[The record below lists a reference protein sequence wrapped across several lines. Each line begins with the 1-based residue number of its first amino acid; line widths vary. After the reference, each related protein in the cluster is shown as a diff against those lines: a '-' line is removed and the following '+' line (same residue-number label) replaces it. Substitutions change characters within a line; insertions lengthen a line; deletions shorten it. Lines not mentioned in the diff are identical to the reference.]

1 MGLVKYIAR
10 RLIILIP
17 ELWIITII
25 VFTLIQLSPGTFLDQ
40 YRLDPSISRETLQAM
55 EKQLGLDKPAV
66 VQYFYWLGKLVR
78 LDFGYSF
85 YYRRP
90 VVDLIGE
97 RLLGTF
103 VLSLYSFV
111 ISWIVGVVLGIV
123 SALKKYTAT
132 DKILTVIAFSGLA
145 LPGFF
150 LALVLLYM
158 AARTGWFPIGGLYS
172 PETAKM
178 DVWSAFKDIFWRLQL
193 PAFTLTFGSFAGL
206 MRYQRGSLLDV
217 MNEDYVEFARA
228 KGMPERVVIYRHAL
242 RNAINP
248 LITIF
253 GSSLADLLSGA
264 VITET
269 IFSWPGLGRLT
280 YQALLQKDYYVVMAS
295 TVISTVLLVI
305 GNLIGDILLAAVDPR
320 IRYE

>member
-1 MGLVKYIAR
+1 LIKYIAR
-10 RLIILIP
+10 RLIILLP

-25 VFTLIQLSPGTFLDQ
+25 VFALIQLSPGTFLDQ
-40 YRLDPSISRETLQAM
+40 YKLDPSISKETLKTM
-55 EKQLGLDKPAV
+55 EKELGLDKPAI
-66 VQYFYWLGKLVR
+66 VQYFYWLGKVFR
-78 LDFGYSF
+78 GDFGYSF

-111 ISWIVGVVLGIV
+111 LSWILGVLLGII
-123 SALKKYTAT
+123 SALKKYTVT
-132 DKILTVIAFSGLA
+132 DKIFTIIAFSGLA

-158 AARTGWFPIGGLYS
+158 AARTGWFPIGGMYS
-172 PETAKM
+172 PETVRL
-178 DVWSAFKDIFWRLQL
+178 DVWNAFKDIFWRMQL
-193 PAFTLTFGSFAGL
+193 PAFTLTFGGFAGL

-217 MNEDYVEFARA
+217 LNEDYVEFARA
-228 KGMPERVVIYRHAL
+228 KGMPERVVIYKHAL

-248 LITIF
+248 LITMF
-253 GSSLADLLSGA
+253 GYSLSGLLSGA

-295 TVISTVLLVI
+295 TVIGTVLLVL
-305 GNLIGDILLAAVDPR
+305 GNLVGDILLAAVDPR

>member
-1 MGLVKYIAR
+1 LIKYIAR
-10 RLIILIP
+10 RLIILLP

-40 YRLDPSISRETLQAM
+40 YKLDPSISQETLKAM
-55 EKQLGLDKPAV
+55 EKELGLDKPAV
-66 VQYFYWLGKLVR
+66 VQYFYWLGKLAK

-85 YYRRP
+85 YYRRS
-90 VVDLIGE
+90 VAALISE

-111 ISWIVGVVLGIV
+111 LSWIIGVALGII
-123 SALKKYTAT
+123 SALKKYTVT
-132 DKILTVIAFSGLA
+132 DKVLTVVAFSGLA

-158 AARTGWFPIGGLYS
+158 AAKTGWFPIGGMYS
-172 PETAKM
+172 PETVRL
-178 DVWSAFKDIFWRLQL
+178 DVWNAFKDIFWRLQL
-193 PAFTLTFGSFAGL
+193 PAFTLTFGGFAGL

-217 MNEDYVEFARA
+217 LNEDYVEFARA
-228 KGMPERVVIYRHAL
+228 KGMPERVVIYKHAL

-248 LITIF
+248 LITMF
-253 GSSLADLLSGA
+253 GYSLSGLLSGA

-295 TVISTVLLVI
+295 TVIGTILLVL
-305 GNLIGDILLAAVDPR
+305 GNLVGDILLAAVDPR

>member
-1 MGLVKYIAR
+1 MIKYIAR
-10 RLIILIP
+10 RLIIMLP

-25 VFTLIQLSPGTFLDQ
+25 VFALIQLSPGTFLDQ
-40 YRLDPSISRETLQAM
+40 YKLDPSVSAETLKAM
-55 EKQLGLDKPAV
+55 ERELGLDKPAI
-66 VQYFYWLGKLVR
+66 VQYFYWLGKVVR
-78 LDFGYSF
+78 GDFGYSF

-90 VVDLIGE
+90 VASLIGE

-111 ISWIVGVVLGIV
+111 LSWIIGVVLGIV
-123 SALKKYTAT
+123 SALKKYTLT
-132 DKILTVIAFSGLA
+132 DKILTVVAFSGLA

-158 AARTGWFPIGGLYS
+158 AARTGWFPIGGMYS
-172 PETAKM
+172 PETSRL
-178 DVWSAFKDIFWRLQL
+178 DVWNAFKDIFWRMQL
-193 PAFTLTFGSFAGL
+193 PAFTLTFGGFAGL
-206 MRYQRGSLLDV
+206 MRYMRGSLLDV
-217 MNEDYVEFARA
+217 LKEDYVEFARA
-228 KGMPERVVIYRHAL
+228 KGMPERVVIYKHAL

-248 LITIF
+248 LITMF
-253 GSSLADLLSGA
+253 GYSLSGLLSGA

-295 TVISTVLLVI
+295 TVIGTVLLVL
-305 GNLIGDILLAAVDPR
+305 GNLVGDILLAAVDPR

>member
-1 MGLVKYIAR
+1 MIKYIAR
-10 RLIILIP
+10 RLIILLP
-17 ELWIITII
+17 ELWIITVI
-25 VFTLIQLSPGTFLDQ
+25 VFTLMQLSPGDFLDQ
-40 YRLDPSISRETLQAM
+40 YRLDPSVSKETLQAM
-55 EKQLGLDKPAV
+55 EKELGLDKPAV
-66 VQYFYWLGKLVR
+66 VQYFYWFGKLLK

-90 VVDLIGE
+90 VASLISE

-111 ISWIVGVVLGIV
+111 ISWIIGVVLGVV
-123 SALKKYTAT
+123 SALKKYTLT

-158 AARTGWFPIGGLYS
+158 AARTGWFPIGGMYN
-172 PETAKM
+172 PETSRL
-178 DVWSAFKDIFWRLQL
+178 DVWNAFKDIFWRLQL
-193 PAFTLTFGSFAGL
+193 PAFTLTFGGFAGL
-206 MRYQRGSLLDV
+206 MRYQRGTLLDV
-217 MNEDYVEFARA
+217 LNEDYVEFARA
-228 KGMPERVVIYRHAL
+228 KGMPERVVIYKHAL

-248 LITIF
+248 LVTMF
-253 GSSLADLLSGA
+253 GGSLAGLLSGA

-295 TVISTVLLVI
+295 TVISTVLLII
-305 GNLIGDILLAAVDPR
+305 GNLVGDILLAAVDPR

>member
-1 MGLVKYIAR
+1 MIKYIAR
-10 RLIILIP
+10 RLIIMLP

-25 VFTLIQLSPGTFLDQ
+25 VFALIQLSPGTFLDQ
-40 YRLDPSISRETLQAM
+40 YKLDPSISQETLKAM
-55 EKQLGLDKPAV
+55 EKELGLDKPAI
-66 VQYFYWLGKLVR
+66 VQYFYWLGKVVR
-78 LDFGYSF
+78 GDFGYSF

-90 VVDLIGE
+90 VASLIGE

-111 ISWIVGVVLGIV
+111 LSWIIGVVLGIV
-123 SALKKYTAT
+123 SALKKYTLT
-132 DKILTVIAFSGLA
+132 DKILTVVAFSGLA

-158 AARTGWFPIGGLYS
+158 AARTGWFPIGGMYS
-172 PETAKM
+172 PETSRL
-178 DVWSAFKDIFWRLQL
+178 DVWNAFKDIFRRMQL
-193 PAFTLTFGSFAGL
+193 PAFTLTFGGFAGL
-206 MRYQRGSLLDV
+206 MRYMRGSLLDV
-217 MNEDYVEFARA
+217 LNEDYVEFARA
-228 KGMPERVVIYRHAL
+228 KGMPERVVIYKHAL

-248 LITIF
+248 LITMF
-253 GSSLADLLSGA
+253 GYSLSGLLSGA

-295 TVISTVLLVI
+295 TVIGTVLLVL
-305 GNLIGDILLAAVDPR
+305 GNLVGDILLAAVDPR

>member
-1 MGLVKYIAR
+1 LIKYIAR
-10 RLIILIP
+10 RLIIMLP

-25 VFTLIQLSPGTFLDQ
+25 VFALIQLSPGTFLDQ
-40 YRLDPSISRETLQAM
+40 YKLDPSVSQETLKAM
-55 EKQLGLDKPAV
+55 EKELGLDKPAI
-66 VQYFYWLGKLVR
+66 VQYFYWLGKVVR
-78 LDFGYSF
+78 GDFGYSF

-90 VVDLIGE
+90 VASLIGE

-111 ISWIVGVVLGIV
+111 LSWIIGVVLGIV
-123 SALKKYTAT
+123 SALKKYTLT
-132 DKILTVIAFSGLA
+132 DKILTVVAFSGLA

-158 AARTGWFPIGGLYS
+158 AARTGWFPIGGMYS
-172 PETAKM
+172 PETSRL
-178 DVWSAFKDIFWRLQL
+178 DVWNAFKDIFWRMQL
-193 PAFTLTFGSFAGL
+193 PAFTLTFGGFAGL
-206 MRYQRGSLLDV
+206 MRYMRGSLLDV
-217 MNEDYVEFARA
+217 LNEDYVEFARA
-228 KGMPERVVIYRHAL
+228 KGMPERVVIYKHAL

-248 LITIF
+248 LITMF
-253 GSSLADLLSGA
+253 GYSLSGLLSGA

-295 TVISTVLLVI
+295 TVIGTVLLVL
-305 GNLIGDILLAAVDPR
+305 GNLVGDILLAAVDPR

>member
-1 MGLVKYIAR
+1 MIKYIAR
-10 RLIILIP
+10 RLIILLP

-25 VFTLIQLSPGTFLDQ
+25 VFGLIQLSPGTFLDQ
-40 YRLDPSISRETLQAM
+40 YKLDPSISKETLQAM
-55 EKQLGLDKPAV
+55 EKELGLDKPAV
-66 VQYFYWLGKLVR
+66 VQYFYWFGKLLK

-90 VVDLIGE
+90 VISLISE

-111 ISWIVGVVLGIV
+111 MSWIIGIVLGII
-123 SALKKYTAT
+123 SALKKYTLT
-132 DKILTVIAFSGLA
+132 DKVLTVVAFSGLA

-150 LALVLLYM
+150 LALLLLYI
-158 AARTGWFPIGGLYS
+158 AARTGWFPIGGMYS
-172 PETAKM
+172 PETSRL
-178 DVWSAFKDIFWRLQL
+178 DVWNAFKDIFWRLQL
-193 PAFTLTFGSFAGL
+193 PAFTLTFGGFAGL
-206 MRYQRGSLLDV
+206 MRYQRGTLLDV
-217 MNEDYVEFARA
+217 LNEDYVEFARA
-228 KGMPERVVIYRHAL
+228 KGMPERVVIYKHAL

-248 LITIF
+248 LITMF
-253 GSSLADLLSGA
+253 GGSLAGLLSGA

-295 TVISTVLLVI
+295 TVISVVLLI
-305 GNLIGDILLAAVDPR
+305 LGNLVGDILLAAVDPR

>member
-1 MGLVKYIAR
+1 
-10 RLIILIP
+10 
-17 ELWIITII
+17 
-25 VFTLIQLSPGTFLDQ
+25 
-40 YRLDPSISRETLQAM
+40 
-55 EKQLGLDKPAV
+55 
-66 VQYFYWLGKLVR
+66 
-78 LDFGYSF
+78 
-85 YYRRP
+85 
-90 VVDLIGE
+90 
-97 RLLGTF
+97 
-103 VLSLYSFV
+103 
-111 ISWIVGVVLGIV
+111 
-123 SALKKYTAT
+123 
-132 DKILTVIAFSGLA
+132 
-145 LPGFF
+145 
-150 LALVLLYM
+150 
-158 AARTGWFPIGGLYS
+158 
-172 PETAKM
+172 
-178 DVWSAFKDIFWRLQL
+178 
-193 PAFTLTFGSFAGL
+193 

-253 GSSLADLLSGA
+253 GASLADLLSGA

>member
-1 MGLVKYIAR
+1 MIKYIAR
-10 RLIILIP
+10 RLIILLP

-25 VFTLIQLSPGTFLDQ
+25 VFGLIQLSPGTFLDQ
-40 YRLDPSISRETLQAM
+40 YKLDPSISKETLQAM
-55 EKQLGLDKPAV
+55 EKELGLDKPAV
-66 VQYFYWLGKLVR
+66 IQYFYWFGKLLR

-90 VVDLIGE
+90 VISLISE

-111 ISWIVGVVLGIV
+111 ISWIIGIVLGII
-123 SALKKYTAT
+123 SALKKYTLT

-150 LALVLLYM
+150 LALLLLYI
-158 AARTGWFPIGGLYS
+158 AARTGWFPIGGMYS
-172 PETAKM
+172 PETSRL
-178 DVWSAFKDIFWRLQL
+178 DVWNAFKDIFWRLQL
-193 PAFTLTFGSFAGL
+193 PAFTLTFGGFAGL
-206 MRYQRGSLLDV
+206 MRYQRGTLLDV
-217 MNEDYVEFARA
+217 LNEDYVEFARA
-228 KGMPERVVIYRHAL
+228 KGMPERVVIYKHAL

-248 LITIF
+248 LITMF
-253 GSSLADLLSGA
+253 GGSLAGLLSGA

-295 TVISTVLLVI
+295 TVISVVLLI
-305 GNLIGDILLAAVDPR
+305 LGNLVGDILLAAVDPR

>member
-1 MGLVKYIAR
+1 MIKYIAR
-10 RLIILIP
+10 RLIIMLP

-25 VFTLIQLSPGTFLDQ
+25 VFALIQLSPGTFLDQ
-40 YRLDPSISRETLQAM
+40 YKLDPSVSQETLKAM
-55 EKQLGLDKPAV
+55 EKELGLDKPAI
-66 VQYFYWLGKLVR
+66 VQYFYWLGKVVR
-78 LDFGYSF
+78 GDFGYSF

-90 VVDLIGE
+90 VASLIGE

-111 ISWIVGVVLGIV
+111 LSWIIGVVLGIV
-123 SALKKYTAT
+123 SALKKYTLT
-132 DKILTVIAFSGLA
+132 DKILTVVAFSGLA

-150 LALVLLYM
+150 LALVLLYI
-158 AARTGWFPIGGLYS
+158 AARTGWFPIGGMYS
-172 PETAKM
+172 PETSRL
-178 DVWSAFKDIFWRLQL
+178 DVWNAFKDIFWRMQL
-193 PAFTLTFGSFAGL
+193 PAFTLTFGGFAGL
-206 MRYQRGSLLDV
+206 MRYMRGSLLDV
-217 MNEDYVEFARA
+217 LNEDYVEFARA
-228 KGMPERVVIYRHAL
+228 KGMPERVVIYKHAL

-248 LITIF
+248 LITMF
-253 GSSLADLLSGA
+253 GYSLSGLLSGA

-295 TVISTVLLVI
+295 TVIGTVLLVL
-305 GNLIGDILLAAVDPR
+305 GNLVGDILLAAVDPR

>member
-1 MGLVKYIAR
+1 LIKYIAR
-10 RLIILIP
+10 RLIILLP
-17 ELWIITII
+17 ELWIITVI
-25 VFTLIQLSPGTFLDQ
+25 VFALIQLSPGTFLDQ
-40 YRLDPSISRETLQAM
+40 YKLDPSISKETLKTM
-55 EKQLGLDKPAV
+55 EKELGLDKPAI
-66 VQYFYWLGKLVR
+66 VQYFYWLGKVFR
-78 LDFGYSF
+78 GDFGYSF

-111 ISWIVGVVLGIV
+111 LSWILGVLLGII
-123 SALKKYTAT
+123 SALKKYTVT
-132 DKILTVIAFSGLA
+132 DKIFTIIAFSGLA

-158 AARTGWFPIGGLYS
+158 AARTGWFPIGGMYS
-172 PETAKM
+172 PETVRL
-178 DVWSAFKDIFWRLQL
+178 DVWNAFKDIFWRMQL
-193 PAFTLTFGSFAGL
+193 PAFTLTFGGFAGL

-217 MNEDYVEFARA
+217 LNEDYVEFARA
-228 KGMPERVVIYRHAL
+228 KGMPERVVIYKHAL

-248 LITIF
+248 LITMF
-253 GSSLADLLSGA
+253 GYSLSGLLSGA

-295 TVISTVLLVI
+295 TVIGTVLLVL
-305 GNLIGDILLAAVDPR
+305 GNLVGDILLAAVDPR

>member
-1 MGLVKYIAR
+1 ML
-10 RLIILIP
+10 P

-25 VFTLIQLSPGTFLDQ
+25 VFALIQLSPGTFLDQ
-40 YRLDPSISRETLQAM
+40 YKLDPSVSAETLKAM
-55 EKQLGLDKPAV
+55 ERELGLDKPAI
-66 VQYFYWLGKLVR
+66 VQYFYWLGKVVR
-78 LDFGYSF
+78 GDFGYSF

-90 VVDLIGE
+90 VASLIGE

-111 ISWIVGVVLGIV
+111 LSWIIGVVLGIV
-123 SALKKYTAT
+123 SALKKYTLT

-158 AARTGWFPIGGLYS
+158 AARTGWFPIGGMYS
-172 PETAKM
+172 PETSRL
-178 DVWSAFKDIFWRLQL
+178 DVWNAFKDIFWRMQL
-193 PAFTLTFGSFAGL
+193 PAFTLTFGGFAGL
-206 MRYQRGSLLDV
+206 MRYMRGSLLDV
-217 MNEDYVEFARA
+217 LNEDYVEFARA
-228 KGMPERVVIYRHAL
+228 KGMPERVVIYKHAL

-248 LITIF
+248 LITMF
-253 GSSLADLLSGA
+253 GYSLSGLLSGA

-295 TVISTVLLVI
+295 TVIGTVLLVL
-305 GNLIGDILLAAVDPR
+305 GNLVGDILLAAVDPR

>member
-1 MGLVKYIAR
+1 MIKYIAR
-10 RLIILIP
+10 RLIIMLP

-25 VFTLIQLSPGTFLDQ
+25 VFALIQLSPGTFLDQ
-40 YRLDPSISRETLQAM
+40 YKLDPSVSAETLKAM
-55 EKQLGLDKPAV
+55 ERELGLDKPAI
-66 VQYFYWLGKLVR
+66 VQYFYWLGKVVR
-78 LDFGYSF
+78 GDFGYSF

-90 VVDLIGE
+90 VASLIGE

-111 ISWIVGVVLGIV
+111 LSWIIGVVLGIV
-123 SALKKYTAT
+123 SALKKYTLT

-158 AARTGWFPIGGLYS
+158 AARTGWFPIGGMYS
-172 PETAKM
+172 PETSRL
-178 DVWSAFKDIFWRLQL
+178 DVWNAFKDIFWRMQL
-193 PAFTLTFGSFAGL
+193 PAFTLTFGGFAGL
-206 MRYQRGSLLDV
+206 MRYMRGSLLDV
-217 MNEDYVEFARA
+217 LNEDYVEFARA
-228 KGMPERVVIYRHAL
+228 KGMPERVVIYKHAL

-248 LITIF
+248 LITMF
-253 GSSLADLLSGA
+253 GYSLSGLLSGA

-295 TVISTVLLVI
+295 TVIGTVLLVL
-305 GNLIGDILLAAVDPR
+305 GNLVGDILLAAVDPR

>member
-1 MGLVKYIAR
+1 MIKYIAR
-10 RLIILIP
+10 RLIIMLP

-25 VFTLIQLSPGTFLDQ
+25 VFALIQLSPGTFLDQ
-40 YRLDPSISRETLQAM
+40 YKLDPSVSQETLKAM
-55 EKQLGLDKPAV
+55 EKELGLDKPAII
-66 VQYFYWLGKLVR
+66 QYFYWLGKVVR
-78 LDFGYSF
+78 GDFGYSF

-90 VVDLIGE
+90 VASLIGE

-111 ISWIVGVVLGIV
+111 LSWIIGVILGIV
-123 SALKKYTAT
+123 SALKKYTLT

-158 AARTGWFPIGGLYS
+158 AARTGWFPIGGMYS
-172 PETAKM
+172 PETSRL
-178 DVWSAFKDIFWRLQL
+178 DVWNAFKDIFWRMQL
-193 PAFTLTFGSFAGL
+193 PAFTLTFGGFAGL
-206 MRYQRGSLLDV
+206 MRYMRGSLLDV
-217 MNEDYVEFARA
+217 LNEDYVEFARA
-228 KGMPERVVIYRHAL
+228 KGMPERVVIYKHAL
-242 RNAINP
+242 RDAINP
-248 LITIF
+248 LITMF
-253 GSSLADLLSGA
+253 GYSLSGLLSGA

-295 TVISTVLLVI
+295 TVIGTVLLVL
-305 GNLIGDILLAAVDPR
+305 GNLVGDILLAAVDPR

>member
-1 MGLVKYIAR
+1 VGLVKYIAR

-111 ISWIVGVVLGIV
+111 ISWIVGVALGIV
-123 SALKKYTAT
+123 SALKKY
-132 DKILTVIAFSGLA
+132 
-145 LPGFF
+145 
-150 LALVLLYM
+150 
-158 AARTGWFPIGGLYS
+158 
-172 PETAKM
+172 
-178 DVWSAFKDIFWRLQL
+178 
-193 PAFTLTFGSFAGL
+193 
-206 MRYQRGSLLDV
+206 
-217 MNEDYVEFARA
+217 N
-228 KGMPERVVIYRHAL
+228 
-242 RNAINP
+242 
-248 LITIF
+248 
-253 GSSLADLLSGA
+253 
-264 VITET
+264 
-269 IFSWPGLGRLT
+269 
-280 YQALLQKDYYVVMAS
+280 
-295 TVISTVLLVI
+295 
-305 GNLIGDILLAAVDPR
+305 GNG
-320 IRYE
+320 

>member
-1 MGLVKYIAR
+1 MDNYDNSLYTHSTVAWNIFGS
-10 RLIILIP
+10 
-17 ELWIITII
+17 
-25 VFTLIQLSPGTFLDQ
+25 IQT
-40 YRLDPSISRETLQAM
+40 DPSISQETLKAM
-55 EKQLGLDKPAV
+55 EKELGLDKPAV
-66 VQYFYWLGKLVR
+66 VQYFYWLGKLAK

-85 YYRRP
+85 YYRRS
-90 VVDLIGE
+90 VAALISE

-111 ISWIVGVVLGIV
+111 LSWIIGVALGII
-123 SALKKYTAT
+123 SALKKYTVT
-132 DKILTVIAFSGLA
+132 DKVLTVVAFSGLA

-158 AARTGWFPIGGLYS
+158 AAKTGWFPIGGMYS
-172 PETAKM
+172 PETVRL
-178 DVWSAFKDIFWRLQL
+178 DVWNAFKDIFWRLQL
-193 PAFTLTFGSFAGL
+193 PAFTLTFGGFAGL

-217 MNEDYVEFARA
+217 LNEDYVEFARA
-228 KGMPERVVIYRHAL
+228 KGMPERVVIYKHAL

-248 LITIF
+248 LITMF
-253 GSSLADLLSGA
+253 GYSLSGLLSGA

-295 TVISTVLLVI
+295 TVIGTILLVL
-305 GNLIGDILLAAVDPR
+305 GNLVGDILLAAVDPR

>member
-1 MGLVKYIAR
+1 LIKYIAR
-10 RLIILIP
+10 RLIIMLP

-25 VFTLIQLSPGTFLDQ
+25 VFALIQLSPGTFLDQ
-40 YRLDPSISRETLQAM
+40 YKLDPSVSAETLKAM
-55 EKQLGLDKPAV
+55 ERELGLDKPAI
-66 VQYFYWLGKLVR
+66 VQYFYWLGKVVR
-78 LDFGYSF
+78 GDFGYSF

-90 VVDLIGE
+90 VASLIGE

-111 ISWIVGVVLGIV
+111 LSWIIGVVLGIV
-123 SALKKYTAT
+123 SALKKYTLT
-132 DKILTVIAFSGLA
+132 DKILTVVAFSGLA

-158 AARTGWFPIGGLYS
+158 AARTGWFPIGGMYS
-172 PETAKM
+172 PETSRL
-178 DVWSAFKDIFWRLQL
+178 DVWNAFKDIFWRMQL
-193 PAFTLTFGSFAGL
+193 PAFTLTFGGFAGL
-206 MRYQRGSLLDV
+206 MRYMRGSLLDV
-217 MNEDYVEFARA
+217 LKEDYVEFARA
-228 KGMPERVVIYRHAL
+228 KGMPERVVIYKHAL

-248 LITIF
+248 LITMF
-253 GSSLADLLSGA
+253 GYSLSGLLSGA

-295 TVISTVLLVI
+295 TVIGTVLLVL
-305 GNLIGDILLAAVDPR
+305 GNLVGDILLAAVDPR

>member
-1 MGLVKYIAR
+1 MIKYIAR
-10 RLIILIP
+10 RLIILLP
-17 ELWIITII
+17 ELWIITVI
-25 VFTLIQLSPGTFLDQ
+25 VFTLMQLSPGDFLDQ
-40 YRLDPSISRETLQAM
+40 YRLDPSVSKETLQAM
-55 EKQLGLDKPAV
+55 EKELGLDKPAV
-66 VQYFYWLGKLVR
+66 VQYFYWFGKLLK

-90 VVDLIGE
+90 VATLISE

-111 ISWIVGVVLGIV
+111 ISWIIGVVLGVV
-123 SALKKYTAT
+123 SALKKYTLT

-158 AARTGWFPIGGLYS
+158 AARTGWFPIGGMYS
-172 PETAKM
+172 PETSRL
-178 DVWSAFKDIFWRLQL
+178 DVWNAFKDIFWRLQL
-193 PAFTLTFGSFAGL
+193 PAFTLTFGGFAGL
-206 MRYQRGSLLDV
+206 MRYQRGTLLDV
-217 MNEDYVEFARA
+217 LNEDYVEFARA
-228 KGMPERVVIYRHAL
+228 KGMPERVVIYKHAL

-248 LITIF
+248 LVTMF
-253 GSSLADLLSGA
+253 GGSLAGLLSGA

-295 TVISTVLLVI
+295 TVISTVLLII
-305 GNLIGDILLAAVDPR
+305 GNLVGDILLAAVDPR

>member
-1 MGLVKYIAR
+1 MIKYIAR
-10 RLIILIP
+10 RLIILLP
-17 ELWIITII
+17 ELWIITVI
-25 VFTLIQLSPGTFLDQ
+25 VFTLMQLSPGDFLDQ
-40 YRLDPSISRETLQAM
+40 YRLDPSVSKETLQAM
-55 EKQLGLDKPAV
+55 EKELGLDKPAV
-66 VQYFYWLGKLVR
+66 VQYFYWFGKLLK

-90 VVDLIGE
+90 VASLISE

-111 ISWIVGVVLGIV
+111 ISWIIGVVLGVV
-123 SALKKYTAT
+123 SALKKYTLT

-158 AARTGWFPIGGLYS
+158 AARTGWFPIGGMYS
-172 PETAKM
+172 PETSRL
-178 DVWSAFKDIFWRLQL
+178 DVWNAFKDIFWRLQL
-193 PAFTLTFGSFAGL
+193 PAFTLTFGGFAGL
-206 MRYQRGSLLDV
+206 MRYQRGTLLDV
-217 MNEDYVEFARA
+217 LNEDYVEFARA
-228 KGMPERVVIYRHAL
+228 KGMPERVVIYKHAL

-248 LITIF
+248 LVTMF
-253 GSSLADLLSGA
+253 GGSLAGLLSGA

-295 TVISTVLLVI
+295 TVISTVLLII
-305 GNLIGDILLAAVDPR
+305 GNLVGDILLAAVDPR

>member
-1 MGLVKYIAR
+1 MIKYIAR
-10 RLIILIP
+10 RLIILLP

-25 VFTLIQLSPGTFLDQ
+25 VFALIQLSPGTFLDQ
-40 YRLDPSISRETLQAM
+40 YKLDPSISKETLKTM
-55 EKQLGLDKPAV
+55 EKELGLDKPAI
-66 VQYFYWLGKLVR
+66 VQYFYWLGKVFR
-78 LDFGYSF
+78 GDFGYSF

-111 ISWIVGVVLGIV
+111 LSWIIGVLLGII
-123 SALKKYTAT
+123 SALKKYTVT
-132 DKILTVIAFSGLA
+132 DKILTIIAFSGLA

-158 AARTGWFPIGGLYS
+158 AARTGWFPIGGMYS
-172 PETAKM
+172 PETVRL
-178 DVWSAFKDIFWRLQL
+178 DVWNAFKDIFWRMQL
-193 PAFTLTFGSFAGL
+193 PAFTLTFGGFAGL

-217 MNEDYVEFARA
+217 LNEDYVEFARA
-228 KGMPERVVIYRHAL
+228 KGMPERVVIYKHAL

-248 LITIF
+248 LITMF
-253 GSSLADLLSGA
+253 GYSLSGLLSGA

-295 TVISTVLLVI
+295 TVIGTVLLVL
-305 GNLIGDILLAAVDPR
+305 GNLVGDILLAAVDPR

>member
-1 MGLVKYIAR
+1 MIKYIAR
-10 RLIILIP
+10 RLIILLP

-25 VFTLIQLSPGTFLDQ
+25 VFALIQLSPGTFLDQ
-40 YRLDPSISRETLQAM
+40 YKLDPSISKETLKTM
-55 EKQLGLDKPAV
+55 EKELGLDKPAI
-66 VQYFYWLGKLVR
+66 VQYFYWLGKVFR
-78 LDFGYSF
+78 GDFGYSF

-111 ISWIVGVVLGIV
+111 LSWIIGVLLGII
-123 SALKKYTAT
+123 SALKKYTVT
-132 DKILTVIAFSGLA
+132 DKILTIIAFSGLA

-158 AARTGWFPIGGLYS
+158 AARTGWFPIGGMYS
-172 PETAKM
+172 PETVRL
-178 DVWSAFKDIFWRLQL
+178 DVWNAFKDIFWRMQL
-193 PAFTLTFGSFAGL
+193 PAFTLTFGGFAGL

-217 MNEDYVEFARA
+217 LNEDYVEFARA
-228 KGMPERVVIYRHAL
+228 KGMPERVVIYKHAL

-248 LITIF
+248 LITMF
-253 GSSLADLLSGA
+253 GYSLSGLLSGA

-295 TVISTVLLVI
+295 TVIGTVLLVL

>member
-1 MGLVKYIAR
+1 LIKYIAR
-10 RLIILIP
+10 RLIILLP

-25 VFTLIQLSPGTFLDQ
+25 VFALIQLSPGTFLDQ
-40 YRLDPSISRETLQAM
+40 YKLDPSISKETLKTM
-55 EKQLGLDKPAV
+55 EKELGLDKPAI
-66 VQYFYWLGKLVR
+66 VQYFYWLGKGFR
-78 LDFGYSF
+78 GDFGYSF

-111 ISWIVGVVLGIV
+111 LSWIIGVLLGII
-123 SALKKYTAT
+123 SALKKYTVT
-132 DKILTVIAFSGLA
+132 DKILTIIAFSGLA

-158 AARTGWFPIGGLYS
+158 AARTGWFPIGGMYS
-172 PETAKM
+172 PETVRL
-178 DVWSAFKDIFWRLQL
+178 DVWNAFKDIFWRMQL
-193 PAFTLTFGSFAGL
+193 PAFTLTFGGFAGL

-217 MNEDYVEFARA
+217 LNEDYVEFARA
-228 KGMPERVVIYRHAL
+228 KGMPERVVIYKHAL

-248 LITIF
+248 LITMF
-253 GSSLADLLSGA
+253 GYSLSGLLSGA

-295 TVISTVLLVI
+295 TVIGTVLLVL
-305 GNLIGDILLAAVDPR
+305 GNLVGDILLAAVDPR

>member
-1 MGLVKYIAR
+1 MIKYIAR
-10 RLIILIP
+10 RLIIMLP

-25 VFTLIQLSPGTFLDQ
+25 VFALIQLSPGTFLDQ
-40 YRLDPSISRETLQAM
+40 YKLDPSISQETLKAM
-55 EKQLGLDKPAV
+55 EKELGLDKPAI
-66 VQYFYWLGKLVR
+66 VQYFYWLGKVVR
-78 LDFGYSF
+78 GDFGYSF

-90 VVDLIGE
+90 VASLIGE

-111 ISWIVGVVLGIV
+111 LSWIIGVVLGIV
-123 SALKKYTAT
+123 SALKKYTLT
-132 DKILTVIAFSGLA
+132 DKILTVVAFSGLA

-158 AARTGWFPIGGLYS
+158 AARTGWFPIGGMYS
-172 PETAKM
+172 PETSRL
-178 DVWSAFKDIFWRLQL
+178 DVWNAFKDIFWRMQL
-193 PAFTLTFGSFAGL
+193 PAFTLTFGGFAGL
-206 MRYQRGSLLDV
+206 MRYMRGSLLDV
-217 MNEDYVEFARA
+217 LNEDYVEFARA
-228 KGMPERVVIYRHAL
+228 KGMPERVVIYKHAL

-248 LITIF
+248 LITMF
-253 GSSLADLLSGA
+253 GYSLSGLLSGA

-295 TVISTVLLVI
+295 TVIGTVLLVL
-305 GNLIGDILLAAVDPR
+305 GNLVGDILLAAVDPR

>member
-1 MGLVKYIAR
+1 LIKYIAR
-10 RLIILIP
+10 RLIIMLP

-25 VFTLIQLSPGTFLDQ
+25 VFALIQLSPGTFLDQ
-40 YRLDPSISRETLQAM
+40 YKLDPSVSQETLKAM
-55 EKQLGLDKPAV
+55 EKELGLDKPAI
-66 VQYFYWLGKLVR
+66 VQYFYWLGKVVR
-78 LDFGYSF
+78 GEFGYSF

-90 VVDLIGE
+90 VASLIGE

-111 ISWIVGVVLGIV
+111 LSWIIGVVLGIV
-123 SALKKYTAT
+123 SALKKYTLT
-132 DKILTVIAFSGLA
+132 DKILTVVAFSGLA

-158 AARTGWFPIGGLYS
+158 AARTGWFPIGGMYS
-172 PETAKM
+172 PETSRL
-178 DVWSAFKDIFWRLQL
+178 DVWNAFRDIFWRMQL
-193 PAFTLTFGSFAGL
+193 PAFTLTFGGFAGL
-206 MRYQRGSLLDV
+206 MRYMRGSLLDV
-217 MNEDYVEFARA
+217 LNEDYVEFARA
-228 KGMPERVVIYRHAL
+228 KGMPERVAIYKHAL

-248 LITIF
+248 LITMF
-253 GSSLADLLSGA
+253 GYSLSGLLSGA

-295 TVISTVLLVI
+295 TVIGTVLLVL
-305 GNLIGDILLAAVDPR
+305 GNLVGDILLAAVDPR

>member
-10 RLIILIP
+10 RLLILIP

-40 YRLDPSISRETLQAM
+40 YRLDPSISRETLQEM

-90 VVDLIGE
+90 VIDLIGE

-172 PETAKM
+172 PETVNM

-193 PAFTLTFGSFAGL
+193 PAFTLSFGSFAGL

-253 GSSLADLLSGA
+253 GASLADLLSGA

>member
-1 MGLVKYIAR
+1 MIKYIAR
-10 RLIILIP
+10 RLIIMLP

-25 VFTLIQLSPGTFLDQ
+25 VFTLMQLSPGTFLDQ
-40 YRLDPSISRETLQAM
+40 YKLDPSISKETLQSM
-55 EKQLGLDKPAV
+55 EKELGLDKPAV
-66 VQYFYWLGKLVR
+66 VQYFYWFGKLLR

-90 VVDLIGE
+90 VIDLISE

-111 ISWIVGVVLGIV
+111 LSWIIGIILGIV
-123 SALKKYTAT
+123 SALKKYTLT
-132 DKILTVIAFSGLA
+132 DKILTVVAFSGLA

-150 LALVLLYM
+150 LALLLLYM
-158 AARTGWFPIGGLYS
+158 AARTGWFPVGGMYS
-172 PETAKM
+172 PETVRL
-178 DVWSAFKDIFWRLQL
+178 DVWNAFKDIFWRLQL
-193 PAFTLTFGSFAGL
+193 PAFTLTFGGFAGL
-206 MRYQRGSLLDV
+206 MRYQRGTLLDV
-217 MNEDYVEFARA
+217 LNEDYVEFARA
-228 KGMPERVVIYRHAL
+228 KGMPERVVIYKHAL

-248 LITIF
+248 LVTMF
-253 GSSLADLLSGA
+253 GGSLAGLLSGA

-295 TVISTVLLVI
+295 TVISVVLLVL
-305 GNLIGDILLAAVDPR
+305 GNLVGDILLAAVDPR

>member
-1 MGLVKYIAR
+1 MIKYIAR
-10 RLIILIP
+10 RLIIMLP

-25 VFTLIQLSPGTFLDQ
+25 VFALIQLSPGTFLDQ
-40 YRLDPSISRETLQAM
+40 YKLDPSVSQETLKAM
-55 EKQLGLDKPAV
+55 EKELGLDKPAI
-66 VQYFYWLGKLVR
+66 VQYFYWLGKVVR
-78 LDFGYSF
+78 GDFGYSF

-90 VVDLIGE
+90 VASLIGE

-111 ISWIVGVVLGIV
+111 LSWIIGVVLGIV
-123 SALKKYTAT
+123 SALKKYTLT
-132 DKILTVIAFSGLA
+132 DKILTVVAFSGLA

-158 AARTGWFPIGGLYS
+158 AARTGWFPTGGMYS
-172 PETAKM
+172 PETSRL
-178 DVWSAFKDIFWRLQL
+178 DVWNAFKDIFRRMQL
-193 PAFTLTFGSFAGL
+193 PAFTLTFGGFAGL
-206 MRYQRGSLLDV
+206 MRYMRGSLLDV
-217 MNEDYVEFARA
+217 LNEDYVEFARA
-228 KGMPERVVIYRHAL
+228 KGMPERVVIYKHAL

-248 LITIF
+248 LITMF
-253 GSSLADLLSGA
+253 GYSLSGLLSGA

-295 TVISTVLLVI
+295 TVIGTVLLVL
-305 GNLIGDILLAAVDPR
+305 GNLVGDILLAAVDPR

>member
-1 MGLVKYIAR
+1 MVKYIAR

-253 GSSLADLLSGA
+253 GASLADLLSGA

>member
-253 GSSLADLLSGA
+253 GASLADLLSGA

>member
-1 MGLVKYIAR
+1 LIKYIAR
-10 RLIILIP
+10 RLIIMLP

-25 VFTLIQLSPGTFLDQ
+25 VFTLMQLSPGTFLDQ
-40 YRLDPSISRETLQAM
+40 YKLDPSISKETLQSMAK
-55 EKQLGLDKPAV
+55 ELGLDKPAV
-66 VQYFYWLGKLVR
+66 VQYFYWFGKLLR

-90 VVDLIGE
+90 VIDLISE

-111 ISWIVGVVLGIV
+111 LSWIIGIILGVV
-123 SALKKYTAT
+123 SALKKYTLT
-132 DKILTVIAFSGLA
+132 DKILTVVAFSGLA

-150 LALVLLYM
+150 LALLLLYM
-158 AARTGWFPIGGLYS
+158 AARTGWFPVAGMYS
-172 PETAKM
+172 PETVRL
-178 DVWSAFKDIFWRLQL
+178 DVWNAFLDIFRRLQL
-193 PAFTLTFGSFAGL
+193 PAFTLTFGGFAGL
-206 MRYQRGSLLDV
+206 MRYQRGTLLDV
-217 MNEDYVEFARA
+217 LNEDYVEFARA
-228 KGMPERVVIYRHAL
+228 KGMPERVVIYKHAL

-248 LITIF
+248 LVTMF
-253 GSSLADLLSGA
+253 GGSLAGLLSGA

-295 TVISTVLLVI
+295 TVISVVLLVL
-305 GNLIGDILLAAVDPR
+305 GNLVGDILLAAVDPR

>member
-1 MGLVKYIAR
+1 M
-10 RLIILIP
+10 
-17 ELWIITII
+17 
-25 VFTLIQLSPGTFLDQ
+25 QLSPGDFLDQ
-40 YRLDPSISRETLQAM
+40 YRLDPSVSKETLQAM
-55 EKQLGLDKPAV
+55 EKELGLDKPAV
-66 VQYFYWLGKLVR
+66 VQYFYWFGKLLK

-90 VVDLIGE
+90 VATLISE

-111 ISWIVGVVLGIV
+111 ISWIIGVVLGVV
-123 SALKKYTAT
+123 SALKKYTLT

-158 AARTGWFPIGGLYS
+158 AARTGWFPIGGMYS
-172 PETAKM
+172 PETSRL
-178 DVWSAFKDIFWRLQL
+178 DVWNAFKDIFWRLQL
-193 PAFTLTFGSFAGL
+193 PAFTLTFGGFAGL
-206 MRYQRGSLLDV
+206 MRYQRGTLLDV
-217 MNEDYVEFARA
+217 LNEDYVEFARA
-228 KGMPERVVIYRHAL
+228 KGMPERVVIYKHAL

-248 LITIF
+248 LVTMF
-253 GSSLADLLSGA
+253 GGSLAGLLSGA

-295 TVISTVLLVI
+295 TVISTVLLII
-305 GNLIGDILLAAVDPR
+305 GNLVGDILLAAVDPR

>member
-1 MGLVKYIAR
+1 MIKYIAR
-10 RLIILIP
+10 RLIILLP

-40 YRLDPSISRETLQAM
+40 YKLDPSISQETLKAM
-55 EKQLGLDKPAV
+55 EKELGLDKPAV
-66 VQYFYWLGKLVR
+66 VQYFYWLGKLAK

-85 YYRRP
+85 YYRRS
-90 VVDLIGE
+90 VAALISE

-111 ISWIVGVVLGIV
+111 LSWIIGVALGII
-123 SALKKYTAT
+123 SALKKYTVT
-132 DKILTVIAFSGLA
+132 DKVLTVVAFSGLA

-158 AARTGWFPIGGLYS
+158 AAKTGWFPIGGMYS
-172 PETAKM
+172 PETVRL
-178 DVWSAFKDIFWRLQL
+178 DVWNAFKDIFRRLQL
-193 PAFTLTFGSFAGL
+193 PAFTLTFGGFAGL

-217 MNEDYVEFARA
+217 LNEDYVEFARA
-228 KGMPERVVIYRHAL
+228 KGMPERVVIYKHAL

-248 LITIF
+248 LITMF
-253 GSSLADLLSGA
+253 GYSLSGLLSGA

-295 TVISTVLLVI
+295 TVIGTILLVL
-305 GNLIGDILLAAVDPR
+305 GNLVGDILLAAVDPR

>member
-1 MGLVKYIAR
+1 MIKYIAR
-10 RLIILIP
+10 RLIILLP

-25 VFTLIQLSPGTFLDQ
+25 VFALIQLSPGTFLDQ
-40 YRLDPSISRETLQAM
+40 YKLDPSISKETLKTM
-55 EKQLGLDKPAV
+55 EKELGLDKPAI
-66 VQYFYWLGKLVR
+66 VQYFYWLGKVFR
-78 LDFGYSF
+78 GDFGYSF

-90 VVDLIGE
+90 VVALIGE

-111 ISWIVGVVLGIV
+111 LSWILGVLLGIV
-123 SALKKYTAT
+123 SALKKYTVT
-132 DKILTVIAFSGLA
+132 DKVLTVVAFSGLA

-158 AARTGWFPIGGLYS
+158 AARTGWFPIGGMYS
-172 PETAKM
+172 PETVRL
-178 DVWSAFKDIFWRLQL
+178 DVWNAFKDIFWRMQL
-193 PAFTLTFGSFAGL
+193 PAFTLTFGGFAGL

-217 MNEDYVEFARA
+217 LNEDYVEFARA
-228 KGMPERVVIYRHAL
+228 KGMPERVVIYKHAL

-248 LITIF
+248 LITMF
-253 GSSLADLLSGA
+253 GYSLSGLLSGA

-280 YQALLQKDYYVVMAS
+280 YQALMQKDYYVVMAS
-295 TVISTVLLVI
+295 TVIGTVLLVL
-305 GNLIGDILLAAVDPR
+305 GNLVGDILLAAVDPR